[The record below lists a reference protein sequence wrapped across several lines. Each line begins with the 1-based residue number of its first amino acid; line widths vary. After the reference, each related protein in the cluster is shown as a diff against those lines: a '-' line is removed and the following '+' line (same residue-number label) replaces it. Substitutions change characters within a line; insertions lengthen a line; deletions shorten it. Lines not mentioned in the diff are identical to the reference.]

1 MPTPPSLPLRVAA
14 LAAVLAAA
22 PALGGCAS
30 STPGAAGDR
39 SASAPRSGAGGA
51 AADAPDVTS
60 VQLYAGA
67 DETAMPVIALGGGD
81 ALTLEFDVLHRDD
94 ARPLSVYLVHTDR
107 TGRSDLFPAQFVRGF
122 DRIDLVQPDR
132 SRGTTVGYVHY
143 RHRVPDAQAQL
154 LVSGAYRVRVT
165 ELGNPDRVLF
175 ERPFYVAET
184 NTAVETGVYG
194 SGMALG
200 AGLFLPLVR
209 VSTVREASGSPF
221 GYTACFALDG
231 RLDATACSDRPVTTS
246 PTELA
251 FSVPTSAAFRGD
263 ASHFSLDLRRLSAS
277 SRIVSVD
284 VTQDTTHVVLA
295 PDEPTFPD
303 VLTPSTNGQSVI
315 DAGAWTAG
323 DADVYGEYA
332 AVTFSMTPP
341 GGVPLRDAYVE
352 GSWGGWSARRVPM
365 RWNAE
370 TRRHEATT
378 LVKQGRH
385 EYRYVSTDARLAR
398 AQATVLGRTE
408 SAITALVF
416 YRDVRQG
423 TDRLLAAPTFVVRP

>member
-1 MPTPPSLPLRVAA
+1 MPALRHLLP
-14 LAAVLAAA
+14 AVLLLA
-22 PALGGCAS
+22 GGCAS
-30 STPGAAGDR
+30 SKSDGEGAGPDRPVARR
-39 SASAPRSGAGGA
+39 SADGRVP
-51 AADAPDVTS
+51 DAPEVS
-60 VQLYAGA
+60 SLQLYAGS
-67 DETAMPVIALGGGD
+67 DETALPVITLGGGER
-81 ALTLEFDVLHRDD
+81 LTLEFDVLHRED

-107 TGRSDLFPAQFVRGF
+107 TGRSDLFPAQFLRGF
-122 DRIDLVQPDR
+122 DRDDLVQPER

-143 RHRVPDAQAQL
+143 RHRLPGDQVQL

-165 ELGNPDRVLF
+165 ELGNADRVLF

-184 NTAVETGVYG
+184 GTAVETGVYG
-194 SGMALG
+194 SGMSVG
-200 AGLFLPLVR
+200 AGMFLPLVR
-209 VSTVREASGSPF
+209 VSTVREASGAPF

-231 RLDATACSDRPVTTS
+231 RLDAGACTDRPVTTS
-246 PTELA
+246 PSELA
-251 FSVPTSAAFRGD
+251 FTVPTNAAFRGD
-263 ASHFSLDLRRLSAS
+263 ATRFALDLRQLSVS
-277 SRIVSVD
+277 SRIASVD
-284 VTQDTTHVVLA
+284 VTRDTTHVTLA

-332 AVTFSMTPP
+332 AVTFSMSPP

-352 GSWGGWSARRVPM
+352 GSWSGWGGGRVPL

-370 TRRHEATT
+370 TRRHEGTA

-398 AQATVLGRTE
+398 AQSTVLGRPE
-408 SAITALVF
+408 STVTAFVF
-416 YRDVRQG
+416 YRDVLKG